1 MLIVGLSWLV
11 YWLMVDVFSVETIK
25 AALVTGLVFIILGLL
40 VEGVPNWK
48 RS

>member
-48 RS
+48 RP

>member
-11 YWLMVDVFSVETIK
+11 YWLMVDVFSVEAIK

-48 RS
+48 RP